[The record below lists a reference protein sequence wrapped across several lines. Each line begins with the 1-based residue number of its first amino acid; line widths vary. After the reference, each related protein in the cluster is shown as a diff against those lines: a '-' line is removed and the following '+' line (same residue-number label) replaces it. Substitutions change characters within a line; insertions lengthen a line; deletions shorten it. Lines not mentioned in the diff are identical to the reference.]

1 MRLRWTEQARNDL
14 LQIGRYIAQDKPGAA
29 GTWVRR
35 LQKRAR
41 DAAEMPLMGR
51 KVPEFDREDIR
62 EVVLGGYRLVY
73 RVRTDAI
80 EVLTVFDGRRLL
92 SSVDP
97 PV

>member
-29 GTWVRR
+29 RTWVQR
-35 LQKRAR
+35 LRERAR
-41 DAAEMPLMGR
+41 DAADMPLMGR

-62 EVVLGGYRLVY
+62 EVILGGYRVVY

-80 EVLTVFDGRRLL
+80 EVLAVFDRRRLL
-92 SSVDP
+92 SSADP

>member
-1 MRLRWTEQARNDL
+1 
-14 LQIGRYIAQDKPGAA
+14 
-29 GTWVRR
+29 
-35 LQKRAR
+35 
-41 DAAEMPLMGR
+41 MGR

-92 SSVDP
+92 SSADP